1 MYVGVGGSWGLNWKP
16 HLHMPGKCF
25 TTERAP
31 GLSCFKFFIKVYLS
45 LENISNSK
53 EKRKCV
59 YVFKSDA
66 DQLTERLP
74 GPSLYLQSLP
84 TRLLSVPPAPI
95 SRSVYFGFPEIRC
108 QVTRLSMTFCSFPFL
123 ILCVPG
129 SKEHDQVVHFSVG
142 RF

>member
-1 MYVGVGGSWGLNWKP
+1 MDWKP
-16 HLHMPGKCF
+16 CLYMPGKCF
-25 TTERAP
+25 TTEPVFRV
-31 GLSCFKFFIKVYLS
+31 LIEVDLS
-45 LENISNSK
+45 LENVSNSK

-66 DQLTERLP
+66 GQLTERLP

-95 SRSVYFGFPEIRC
+95 SCSVYFGFPENRC
-108 QVTRLSMTFCSFPFL
+108 QVARLSMAFCCFPFL
-123 ILCVPG
+123 ILCVPD
-129 SKEHDQVVHFSVG
+129 SKEHDQVVRFPVG